1 MRNVKLNNLGRLL
14 IIPVLQK
21 AEGNILAVKQIKEL
35 IPKVG
40 FSEKEIEEKGL
51 VSKNGGVSW
60 KKDSEIELTIGNT
73 VYDLLKKQVE
83 QLSKTGKISLQW
95 LDLVERILTK
105 EDYDKM
111 LKRLEEKEKG
121 DVK

>member
-60 KKDSEIELTIGNT
+60 DKDSEIELEISNT

-95 LDLVERILTK
+95 LDLVERILRK
-105 EDYDKM
+105 EDYDEM
-111 LKRLEEKEKG
+111 LKRLEEKEMG

>member
-1 MRNVKLNNLGRLL
+1 M
-14 IIPVLQK
+14 PVLQK
-21 AEGNILAVKQIKEL
+21 AEGNILAVKQVKEL
-35 IPKVG
+35 INKIG
-40 FSEKEIEEKGL
+40 FLEKEIEEKGL

-60 KKDSEIELTIGNT
+60 DKDSELELEISNT
-73 VYDLLKKQVE
+73 VYVLLKKQVE

>member
-60 KKDSEIELTIGNT
+60 KKDSEIELEISNT

-95 LDLVERILTK
+95 LDLVERILRK
-105 EDYDKM
+105 EDYDEM
-111 LKRLEEKEKG
+111 LKRLEEKEMG